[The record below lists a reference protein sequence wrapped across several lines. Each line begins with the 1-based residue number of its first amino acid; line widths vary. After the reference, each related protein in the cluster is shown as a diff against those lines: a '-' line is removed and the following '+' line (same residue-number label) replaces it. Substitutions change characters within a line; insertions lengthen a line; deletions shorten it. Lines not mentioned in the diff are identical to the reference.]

1 MEESETLKL
10 IEQFITNGMNIT
22 QFNFMVD
29 SDKENFFYMY
39 KSYMEALCPDLNT
52 EIIFDKNKDI
62 MVFIDE
68 KIVCEFVISS
78 DYSSLHVYTSRT
90 IDDEEL
96 LNCATMM
103 IMTLKEL
110 SMLIG
115 QLASMLG
122 SNMTKKNKISV
133 EKDTED
139 KNFEKGT
146 NKQAYSTLPR
156 SAYNKINQIESIQK
170 SIMKDIKKYSKRR
183 TDK

>member
-10 IEQFITNGMNIT
+10 IEQFITNGMNIS
-22 QFNFMVD
+22 QFNFVMD

-39 KSYMEALCPDLNT
+39 KSYMEALCPDLDT

-62 MVFIDE
+62 LVFIDE
-68 KIVCEFVISS
+68 KVVCEFVISS

-115 QLASMLG
+115 QLANMLA
-122 SNMTKKNKISV
+122 SNKKNKISV